1 MTAVAYQPSTSSSAA
16 GVIAYLEED
25 DILFKVRALQ
35 KLYQVID
42 VHWAEICE
50 SLPVI
55 EALSEDE
62 TFPAAHLAAAIA
74 SKCFYHLQEYND
86 ALRLALSAGEYFDV
100 SARNEYI
107 ETMLSHCI
115 DEYKN
120 LRQEKE
126 LATPID
132 PRMEAIIEQMFQ
144 RCYRDRYFEQALGV
158 ALDTHRLDK
167 VAEVVDQAIA
177 AGKDSILGYAF
188 SLCQSARNVTPREF
202 RLGVIEVLVTR
213 YTSQT
218 EKAVNTSDKDYT
230 NVIFGLQ
237 YLDRSQDAARTLDK
251 LLRGSEDE
259 ALLALQIA
267 FDLLETENQ
276 GFMLRVVRELSGASG
291 LHTAMTEGAAATTSA
306 DDSDKLFQERLAKL
320 KRILL
325 EGLDVDLY
333 LSFLHHAAVTHVD
346 PSILRDLKVLT
357 DGPNGSRNGA
367 AVLHNATVMCHALL
381 HLGTARDGWLRDNL
395 EWLGKAKNWAKFSA
409 VASIGMVHKGHVHES
424 MTLLQPY
431 LPSGGASTSPYSESG
446 ALYALGLIHAN
457 KGGAGDSKTITYLSE
472 ALRNG
477 GNNEIVQHGACLGI
491 GLAAMGTANEELF
504 ESLRAVLFADSAV
517 AGEGAALGIGLLTLG
532 QVDGPLVMNALP
544 DLLNYLHDTQHEK
557 IIRALSLSVAM
568 MVYGKEES
576 ADVII
581 EQLSRDRDP
590 IVRYGACFAVA
601 MAYCGTSDN
610 QSLRKLLHIA
620 VSDVSDDVRRA
631 AVMAIGFLM
640 FRNPETVP
648 KLVALLAESFN
659 PHVRY
664 GACLAVG
671 IACAGT
677 AQKDAIDLLTPLLED
692 GVDFVR
698 QGAMISL
705 AMVLQQ
711 AAEARSPS
719 VRRCKE
725 HCQSVAQDKHQP
737 IVAKQGAI
745 IALGMLEAGAGNVAV
760 SLAARAG
767 FLKAGACVGMM
778 LFLQHWYWYPLLPA
792 VSLALQP
799 TAIIGLNADLNMP
812 KGFSLLCSAPPS
824 TFAYLKWEEKK
835 EEEKKPMATAVLS
848 TTAKAK
854 AREAKKEAKKHG
866 GVGRQISSQMS
877 IEKTASVN
885 ADDKDKDLALGGIPL
900 ERVTSHLS
908 TVSYLSVDADPKAQA
923 AAEKAKKL
931 REPTSFTVPNV
942 SRVVP
947 AQWKFLS
954 LPPDQRYRP
963 VRGGHRT
970 ALAGILLLQDGQPG
984 EAEEVQKVEKLGAF
998 QESEMAPAP
1007 EPFEW
1012 DPNDE

>member
-1 MTAVAYQPSTSSSAA
+1 
-16 GVIAYLEED
+16 
-25 DILFKVRALQ
+25 
-35 KLYQVID
+35 
-42 VHWAEICE
+42 
-50 SLPVI
+50 
-55 EALSEDE
+55 
-62 TFPAAHLAAAIA
+62 
-74 SKCFYHLQEYND
+74 
-86 ALRLALSAGEYFDV
+86 
-100 SARNEYI
+100 
-107 ETMLSHCI
+107 
-115 DEYKN
+115 
-120 LRQEKE
+120 
-126 LATPID
+126 
-132 PRMEAIIEQMFQ
+132 
-144 RCYRDRYFEQALGV
+144 
-158 ALDTHRLDK
+158 
-167 VAEVVDQAIA
+167 
-177 AGKDSILGYAF
+177 
-188 SLCQSARNVTPREF
+188 
-202 RLGVIEVLVTR
+202 
-213 YTSQT
+213 
-218 EKAVNTSDKDYT
+218 
-230 NVIFGLQ
+230 
-237 YLDRSQDAARTLDK
+237 
-251 LLRGSEDE
+251 
-259 ALLALQIA
+259 
-267 FDLLETENQ
+267 
-276 GFMLRVVRELSGASG
+276 
-291 LHTAMTEGAAATTSA
+291 
-306 DDSDKLFQERLAKL
+306 
-320 KRILL
+320 
-325 EGLDVDLY
+325 
-333 LSFLHHAAVTHVD
+333 
-346 PSILRDLKVLT
+346 
-357 DGPNGSRNGA
+357 
-367 AVLHNATVMCHALL
+367 
-381 HLGTARDGWLRDNL
+381 
-395 EWLGKAKNWAKFSA
+395 
-409 VASIGMVHKGHVHES
+409 
-424 MTLLQPY
+424 
-431 LPSGGASTSPYSESG
+431 
-446 ALYALGLIHAN
+446 
-457 KGGAGDSKTITYLSE
+457 
-472 ALRNG
+472 
-477 GNNEIVQHGACLGI
+477 
-491 GLAAMGTANEELF
+491 
-504 ESLRAVLFADSAV
+504 
-517 AGEGAALGIGLLTLG
+517 
-532 QVDGPLVMNALP
+532 
-544 DLLNYLHDTQHEK
+544 
-557 IIRALSLSVAM
+557 
-568 MVYGKEES
+568 
-576 ADVII
+576 
-581 EQLSRDRDP
+581 
-590 IVRYGACFAVA
+590 
-601 MAYCGTSDN
+601 
-610 QSLRKLLHIA
+610 
-620 VSDVSDDVRRA
+620 
-631 AVMAIGFLM
+631 
-640 FRNPETVP
+640 
-648 KLVALLAESFN
+648 
-659 PHVRY
+659 
-664 GACLAVG
+664 
-671 IACAGT
+671 
-677 AQKDAIDLLTPLLED
+677 
-692 GVDFVR
+692 VDFVR